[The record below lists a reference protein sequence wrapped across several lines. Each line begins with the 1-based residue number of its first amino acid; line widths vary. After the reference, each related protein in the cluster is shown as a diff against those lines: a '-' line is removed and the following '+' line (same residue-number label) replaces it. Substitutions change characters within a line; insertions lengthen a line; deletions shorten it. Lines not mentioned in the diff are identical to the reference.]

1 MEKQHNRGQ
10 DGAGIATVKL
20 DIEAGNPFLYRLRS
34 SAQQPIADIFFKV
47 GQEIQELEKLQSD
60 ITKHP
65 GLMKGHLP
73 FMGELLLGHLR
84 YGTQGKNNVEFCHP
98 FIKKNLA
105 PGKNLALAG
114 NFNLV
119 NTDELFKLI
128 QHEPGPFEKQSD
140 LAAMM
145 EVIHHFLVKE
155 ETKNPN
161 HPNIAEVLK
170 QAVPM
175 FDGGFTIG
183 GLVGN
188 GYSFIMRDAHGIRPA
203 YYYID
208 GEVIVAASER
218 AAIRTTFNVGENEVH
233 ELMPGNALIVDDKG
247 GYTIEQIIEP
257 KERRACSFERIY
269 FSRGGDEKIYRE
281 RIALGHYLSKIVLD
295 RIEKDLKNTIF
306 SYIPNTAEVAFY
318 GMVEGVH
325 KHIKHV
331 QKGILLKRA
340 DKISDEE
347 LEEVLT
353 SFSFSFPSSP
363 FWAMDSSS
371 GSSQGLGNGILPV
384 YE

>member
-34 SAQQPIADIFFKV
+34 SAQQPIADIFYKV

-145 EVIHHFLVKE
+145 K
-155 ETKNPN
+155 
-161 HPNIAEVLK
+161 
-170 QAVPM
+170 
-175 FDGGFTIG
+175 
-183 GLVGN
+183 
-188 GYSFIMRDAHGIRPA
+188 
-203 YYYID
+203 
-208 GEVIVAASER
+208 
-218 AAIRTTFNVGENEVH
+218 
-233 ELMPGNALIVDDKG
+233 
-247 GYTIEQIIEP
+247 
-257 KERRACSFERIY
+257 
-269 FSRGGDEKIYRE
+269 
-281 RIALGHYLSKIVLD
+281 
-295 RIEKDLKNTIF
+295 
-306 SYIPNTAEVAFY
+306 
-318 GMVEGVH
+318 
-325 KHIKHV
+325 
-331 QKGILLKRA
+331 
-340 DKISDEE
+340 
-347 LEEVLT
+347 
-353 SFSFSFPSSP
+353 
-363 FWAMDSSS
+363 
-371 GSSQGLGNGILPV
+371 
-384 YE
+384 